1 MEEETARA
9 STSPTLEENLYRD
22 SGYASLNGIDVKPLR
37 RLVGRRVSEARRD
50 GRWAIGT
57 AGGRQRPR
65 GLADQ
70 RRRAGPAGRE
80 DAEGSR
86 PPPDRRGDRRNPAA
100 GPRRDAIP
108 GPGGGGPLAKGVP
121 APRSVPRTA
130 VPPAPPP
137 KYATDHKIP
146 RRSGA
151 ALPAREVTPRRGA
164 TAPVDTR
171 PLRRSRPFPEEYPW
185 TFFSRP
191 S

>member
-108 GPGGGGPLAKGVP
+108 GPGGGWSSGQG
-121 APRSVPRTA
+121 
-130 VPPAPPP
+130 
-137 KYATDHKIP
+137 
-146 RRSGA
+146 RSGA
-151 ALPAREVTPRRGA
+151 SK
-164 TAPVDTR
+164 
-171 PLRRSRPFPEEYPW
+171 RS
-185 TFFSRP
+185 SN
-191 S
+191 